1 MPPWPKG
8 VSGNPSGRPKKK
20 PITDRYEAQL
30 EVLLP
35 DAIRLKLKLKKG
47 ATYGDAVALRII
59 QKAIT
64 GKHEAAKEVREAIEG
79 KARQLLE
86 HSGPDGQPIKTEA
99 QTRMVL
105 VFPKDGNASPD

>member
-1 MPPWPKG
+1 MPVISIR
-8 VSGNPSGRPKKK
+8 VSEEW
-20 PITDRYEAQL
+20 IAAVEAEGKQRL
-30 EVLLP
+30 WKRNA
-35 DAIRLKLKLKKG
+35 AIVNL
-47 ATYGDAVALRII
+47 VW
-59 QKAIT
+59 Q
-64 GKHEAAKEVREAIEG
+64 AIEG